1 MSDKSALTQL
11 FNLTV
16 GSSHQHP
23 ETSRNTDTG
32 ATGTDAVWIAGIIIA
47 LFVAIVWIMF

>member
-1 MSDKSALTQL
+1 MSDKNELNQL
-11 FNLTV
+11 FNRTV

-47 LFVAIVWIMF
+47 LFVAIVWIM